1 MSGFICVN
9 NSMDK
14 FLKPDILLITPP
26 LTQLNTP
33 YPGTAYLNYF
43 LRSQGYLASQ
53 LDLGLDLIL
62 RLFSSSGLEQVFDY
76 CEKSERDMSWK
87 AQKTLA
93 LKSDYLF
100 CVDAVI
106 LFLQNKDLTLAQRI
120 FSRNYLPEGERFKI
134 LDEMRPEVF
143 GKMAVQDCARFFATL
158 FLEDL
163 GDFIREN
170 VDEGFGFS
178 RYQEKISVAASSFDS
193 LDEALQSEMSFLDEI
208 MLKTLEDRLEN
219 QNPQLIALSIPFP
232 GNLYGGLRCAQYLG
246 ERFPDSAIL
255 LGGGY
260 VNTELRELSDPRLF
274 DYVDFVCLDD
284 GELPITQILKVL
296 EGEGDL
302 SQLSRT
308 FLLNDQGEVEYVDT
322 CKQEDFSHLETG
334 VPDYIGLELDKYLS
348 IIELANPMH
357 RLWNDGRWNKMT
369 LAHGCYWKRCS
380 FCDVTLD
387 YIERYDE
394 APAKVLVDRME
405 KLMDQT
411 GVSGFH
417 FVDEAA
423 PPNLLQDL
431 SEEILSRGLRVSWW
445 TNVRFERAFSK
456 DLCRLLAAA
465 GCIAVSGGL
474 EVASE
479 RLLRKMKKGT
489 GITQV
494 CQSTKAFSDAGIM
507 VHAYLMYGFPTE
519 TEQETID
526 SLEVVRQLF
535 KEEMIKSGF
544 WHRFA
549 LTAHSPIGKDPEAYD
564 VKITGPEFAG
574 FAKNELTHDDPK
586 GCDHAK
592 FSEGLKKAL
601 FNYMH
606 GIGLNEDLSFW
617 FNQDVPTTSHS
628 PYLIRQR
635 LTEFYKAIK
644 VFDKDRVLWL
654 GGDVLVDDL
663 SQDPCKLSFISKN
676 KEMTL
681 DLPAALAEWLYHLLP
696 QLRIENYDEVTYGEL
711 KDYYGQYFDDEFE
724 VMKESQFWQKLE
736 DFGLIY
742 LRRR

>member
-1 MSGFICVN
+1 
-9 NSMDK
+9 
-14 FLKPDILLITPP
+14 LKAEVLLITPP

-43 LRSQGYLASQ
+43 LRSQHYTASQ
-53 LDLGLDLIL
+53 FDLGLDLIL
-62 RLFSSSGLEQVFDY
+62 SLFSSSGLKDLFDY
-76 CEKSERDMSWK
+76 VENSGEELPLK
-87 AQKTLA
+87 AKKTLA
-93 LKSDYLF
+93 LRQDYQS

-120 FSRNYLPEGERFKI
+120 FSRTYLPEGERFKV
-134 LDEMRPEVF
+134 LEELNPEIF
-143 GKMAVQDCARFFATL
+143 GRMAVQDFARFLATL

-163 GDFIREN
+163 GDFIRDN

-178 RYQEKISVAASSFDS
+178 RYQEKISVAASSFDY
-193 LDEALQSEMSFLDEI
+193 LDNVLQSEASFLDLK
-208 MLKTLEDRLEN
+208 MLKILEEKLTGL
-219 QNPQLIALSIPFP
+219 NPQLIALSIPFP
-232 GNLYGGLRCAQYLG
+232 GNLYGGLKCAQYLG
-246 ERFPDSAIL
+246 ERFSDCAIV

-260 VNTELRELSDPRLF
+260 VNTELRELCDPRLF

-284 GELPITQILKVL
+284 GELPLIQILKVL
-296 EGEGDL
+296 EGENGLDN
-302 SQLSRT
+302 LSRT
-308 FLLNDQGEVEYVDT
+308 FLLNDDREVEYVDA
-322 CKQEDFSHLETG
+322 CKQQDFSHLETG
-334 VPDYIGLELDKYLS
+334 VPDYTGLDLSNYLS

-405 KLMDQT
+405 RLMVQT

-423 PPNLLQDL
+423 PPSLLQDL
-431 SEEILSRGLRVSWW
+431 AEEILSRDIKVSWW
-445 TNVRFERAFSK
+445 TNVRFERAFTK
-456 DLCRLLAAA
+456 DLCRLLSAA

-494 CQSTKAFSDAGIM
+494 CQSSKAFSDAGIM

-519 TEQETID
+519 TAQETVD

-535 KEEMIKSGF
+535 KENMIDSGF

-549 LTAHSPIGKDPEAYD
+549 LTAHSPIGKDPDSYD
-564 VKITGPEFAG
+564 VKITGPEFEG
-574 FAKNELTHDDPK
+574 FAKNELSHDDPL
-586 GCDHAK
+586 GCDHDV
-592 FSEGLKKAL
+592 FSDGLKKAL

-606 GIGLNEDLSFW
+606 GLGLDENLQCW
-617 FNQDVPTTSHS
+617 FNSSIPETIHAQN
-628 PYLIRQR
+628 LIRQR
-635 LTEFYKAIK
+635 LQEFYKPVK

-654 GGDVLVDDL
+654 GGEVLVDDL
-663 SQDPCKLSFISKN
+663 QQTKCQLTFISKT
-676 KEMTL
+676 KELSLTA
-681 DLPAALAEWLYHLLP
+681 PAQLAEWLYHLLP
-696 QLRIENYDEVTYGEL
+696 QLRIENDDAVTYGEL
-711 KDYYGQYFDDEFE
+711 KAYYAQYFEDDFDS
-724 VMKESQFWQKLE
+724 MKKSQFWQSLE
-736 DFGLIY
+736 DFALIY
-742 LRRR
+742 LRRK

>member
-1 MSGFICVN
+1 
-9 NSMDK
+9 MDK

-62 RLFSSSGLEQVFDY
+62 KLFSSSGLEQVFDY
-76 CEKSERDMSWK
+76 CEKSDRDMSWQ
-87 AQKTLA
+87 ARKTLA

-134 LDEMRPEVF
+134 LDEMSPEVF

-193 LDEALQSEMSFLDEI
+193 LDGALQSEMSFLDEI
-208 MLKTLEDRLEN
+208 MLKTLEERLEN

-260 VNTELRELSDPRLF
+260 VNTELRELNDPRIF

-284 GELPITQILKVL
+284 GELPISQILKVL
-296 EGEGDL
+296 EGEDDL

-308 FLLNDQGEVEYVDT
+308 FLLNDQGEVEYIDT

-334 VPDYIGLELDKYLS
+334 VPDYTGLELDKYLS

-394 APAKVLVDRME
+394 APAKILVDRME
-405 KLMDQT
+405 KLM
-411 GVSGFH
+411 
-417 FVDEAA
+417 E
-423 PPNLLQDL
+423 DL
-431 SEEILSRGLRVSWW
+431 
-445 TNVRFERAFSK
+445 
-456 DLCRLLAAA
+456 
-465 GCIAVSGGL
+465 
-474 EVASE
+474 VASRAAE
-479 RLLRKMKKGT
+479 
-489 GITQV
+489 
-494 CQSTKAFSDAGIM
+494 
-507 VHAYLMYGFPTE
+507 
-519 TEQETID
+519 
-526 SLEVVRQLF
+526 
-535 KEEMIKSGF
+535 
-544 WHRFA
+544 
-549 LTAHSPIGKDPEAYD
+549 
-564 VKITGPEFAG
+564 
-574 FAKNELTHDDPK
+574 
-586 GCDHAK
+586 
-592 FSEGLKKAL
+592 
-601 FNYMH
+601 
-606 GIGLNEDLSFW
+606 
-617 FNQDVPTTSHS
+617 
-628 PYLIRQR
+628 
-635 LTEFYKAIK
+635 
-644 VFDKDRVLWL
+644 
-654 GGDVLVDDL
+654 
-663 SQDPCKLSFISKN
+663 ISV
-676 KEMTL
+676 
-681 DLPAALAEWLYHLLP
+681 A
-696 QLRIENYDEVTYGEL
+696 
-711 KDYYGQYFDDEFE
+711 
-724 VMKESQFWQKLE
+724 
-736 DFGLIY
+736 
-742 LRRR
+742 

>member
-43 LRSQGYLASQ
+43 LRLQGYLASQ

-62 RLFSSSGLEQVFDY
+62 KLFSSSGLEQVFDY
-76 CEKSERDMSWK
+76 CEKSDRDMSWQ
-87 AQKTLA
+87 ARKTLA

-134 LDEMRPEVF
+134 LDEMSPEVF

-193 LDEALQSEMSFLDEI
+193 LDEALQSEASFLDEI
-208 MLKTLEDRLEN
+208 MLKTLEERLEN

-260 VNTELRELSDPRLF
+260 VNTELRELNDPRIF

-334 VPDYIGLELDKYLS
+334 VPDYTGLELDKYLS

-394 APAKVLVDRME
+394 APAKILVDRME

-411 GVSGFH
+411 GISGFH

-535 KEEMIKSGF
+535 KEEMISSGF

-574 FAKNELTHDDPK
+574 FAKNELTHEDPK

-606 GIGLNEDLSFW
+606 GIGLSEDLSFW
-617 FNQDVPTTSHS
+617 FNQDVPKTSHS

-663 SQDPCKLSFISKN
+663 SQEQCKLSFISKN
-676 KEMTL
+676 KEMAL

-696 QLRIENYDEVTYGEL
+696 QLRIENDDEVTYGEL